1 MENHLKKKSIEEQGR
16 KQPETLQSWKPNE
29 QQMQVYQPRMK
40 SAEDI
45 SRKFVELRSQRWTI
59 KINQKEQ

>member
-1 MENHLKKKSIEEQGR
+1 MEKHLKKKSIEEQGR

-40 SAEDI
+40 SAEEIFPESLLNYEAKD
-45 SRKFVELRSQRWTI
+45 EL
-59 KINQKEQ
+59 